1 MNTVGLCS
9 DFVDWEQVASV
20 LPNTT
25 ALQCRRR
32 YAIKLKE
39 WTPIED
45 SVLFH
50 AYYFTSGP
58 KWVYITK
65 HLHGRT
71 ETSVKNR
78 FHHIKRRLEKVT
90 AKLDVNG
97 YEGDQ
102 ELKRRIVEL
111 ATKLEVPWDLTMTV
125 VDLLVHSMKE
135 EMPLM
140 SMNYDFSFALTDLAQ
155 SSVGCSRCNLLTPS
169 IQTGD
174 KICKKTGWCQ
184 ACTETPAYLFGDM
197 LRIYH
202 SIRYSFKKEK
212 LLT

>member
-1 MNTVGLCS
+1 M
-9 DFVDWEQVASV
+9 
-20 LPNTT
+20 
-25 ALQCRRR
+25 
-32 YAIKLKE
+32 KLKE

-58 KWVYITK
+58 KWVYISH
-65 HLHGRT
+65 HLNGRT

-102 ELKRRIVEL
+102 ELKHHIVEL
-111 ATKLEVPWDLTMTV
+111 ASKLEVPWDLTMTV
-125 VDLLVHSMKE
+125 VDLLVHAIKE
-135 EMPLM
+135 EIPLM
-140 SMNYDFSFALTDLAQ
+140 SLNYDFAFALTDVVL
-155 SSVGCSRCNLLTPS
+155 SVGCSRCNLLTPS
-169 IQTGD
+169 VHTGD
-174 KICKKTGWCQ
+174 KICNKTGWCQ
-184 ACTETPAYLFGDM
+184 ACTETPAYLFGDL

-202 SIRYSFKKEK
+202 SINPSHKRKTFKRKSIAYVRESTK
-212 LLT
+212 R